1 MAKRR
6 GYRGGIRRGKTQS
19 PRECCPRE
27 ALLCP
32 KKYSDDLLRET
43 AMRLNAILAECRARR
58 FQAISFVLD
67 LWRTMGRMSLEDAL
81 QGRPPQDPRRA

>member
-6 GYRGGIRRGKTQS
+6 GNRSGFRRSTPPPK
-19 PRECCPRE
+19 ECCPKQ

-32 KKYSDDLLRET
+32 TRYSDDLLRET
-43 AMRLNAILAECRARR
+43 ATRLNAILALCRDRH

-67 LWRTMGRMSLEDAL
+67 LWRTMGRMSLKDVL
-81 QGRPPQDPRRA
+81 YGRPPEDPRRA